1 MIQINS
7 ITINDKE
14 YTDISGKSLHSIMK
28 QLKALIP
35 TNKKEKKVKIINQE
49 DIIQKINTLDLSDNT
64 KKSYTKAINAL
75 FRIGDLMDEE
85 LIIKYITE
93 KYDNVSTIKA
103 HLSALMKVYS
113 LSKFEDKYDKV
124 FKVFTN
130 YKNETPVQTE
140 TKPIKEAMTIIKDLK
155 DKYKQLKKLITSK
168 YDENRMYAFVA
179 CLFLDHGVLRGDELI
194 QMYISPDETTEHAN
208 YINLKTNQM
217 IIGKHKTVKK
227 TGVRTIN
234 LSDKCMV
241 LIKDFPNRF
250 LITKKNGVEL
260 YKDATGFSKRLGVIF
275 GNMNYAIR
283 DAKSSINLKGVNK
296 NVADAQGHSLTTM
309 NEHYRKYK

>member
-1 MIQINS
+1 MYTIKS
-7 ITINDKE
+7 IIINDKE
-14 YTDISGKSLHSIMK
+14 YTDITGKSLHSIMK

-35 TNKKEKKVKIINQE
+35 ITKKEKKVKIINQE
-49 DIIQKINTLDLSDNT
+49 DIIQKINAQDLSDNT
-64 KKSYTKAINAL
+64 KKSYTKTINSL
-75 FRIGDLMDEE
+75 FRISDLMDEE
-85 LIIKYITE
+85 KIIKYIIE
-93 KYDNVSTIKA
+93 KYTNVSTIKA
-103 HLSALMKVYS
+103 HLSALMKVYT
-113 LSKFEDKYDKV
+113 LSKNDDKYKKV
-124 FKVFTN
+124 FEVFTN
-130 YKNETPVQTE
+130 YKNETPVQKDS
-140 TKPIKEAMTIIKDLK
+140 KPIKEAMTIIKDLK

-168 YDENRMYAFVA
+168 YDENRMYAFIG

-194 QMYISPDETTEHAN
+194 HMYISPDTTTEHDN

-227 TGVRTIN
+227 TGIRTIH

-250 LITKKNGVEL
+250 LITKKGGDL